1 MNNRT
6 GRYGYLLFDNMKKIT
21 LSFLFGFLTVWV
33 YAQSPAVLK
42 GIVIDTDLKGNINP
56 IQGALVRW
64 LNTKLIV
71 STDSNGVFV
80 IPQSDETK
88 YIVVSYVGYKTD
100 TILVAERKFVK
111 VLLINKNKLNEVSIQ
126 VERKSSEVSFID
138 PWKTTIMN
146 EKELFKAACC
156 NLSESFETNPSVD
169 VNLTDVITGN
179 KQIQMLGLASQYTL
193 LTQEALPGAR
203 GLAVNYGNSYTPG
216 TWLNSIQVTK
226 GIGSVVSGFESVAG
240 QINTELH
247 KSDVKERL
255 YFNAYASEGGRYEV
269 NLNLAQKVSPS
280 FSHMVLLHASALT
293 LRMDNNNDGYL
304 DNPLGNQLNGMYRFK
319 FDQGKGFILQGGLR
333 VLTDTKM
340 GGQNNFELNADTVLK
355 PRLYGTQVKAERQEG
370 WLKVGYLFSKKIYKS
385 IGLQVQAVNQ
395 QNDAFFGNNTYNGK
409 QESFYTNLI
418 YQSLINNTNHKF
430 RTGFSFSYDKY
441 DEQLYNYNLYRFNRK
456 EIVSGVFGEYTYTY
470 LPDFTLVLGNR
481 IDYNNLYG
489 VFYTPRLHIRYAL
502 NKQAVL
508 RLSAGRGQRT
518 ANIIAENTG
527 ILVSARR
534 FVFSPDYN
542 QNAYGLQPEVAWN
555 YGLSFTKDFKLNYRK
570 GTWSVDFYYTH
581 FINQIV
587 VDRDY
592 SAQQVLFYN
601 LNGSSY
607 SNSLQFQLDYE
618 PVKRFD
624 VRLAYRLYDVQSQ
637 YLSGLHMAPLIAKHR
652 AFVNAAYTTKNKW
665 SFDVTWNWIG
675 QKRLPYTLNNP
686 NDLQLNSFSPSY
698 SIVNTQIS
706 KSMFN
711 KKFDVYAG
719 IENLFDFKQY
729 NTIIDAQNPFGSYF
743 DASMVWGPVFGR
755 MWYTGL
761 RLKF

>member
-1 MNNRT
+1 
-6 GRYGYLLFDNMKKIT
+6 MKKIT
-21 LSFLFGFLTVWV
+21 LSFFFGLLTVLV
-33 YAQSPAVLK
+33 FAQSPAVLK

-71 STDSNGVFV
+71 STDSNGVFI

-111 VLLINKNKLNEVSIQ
+111 VLLINKNKLNEVNIQ

-193 LTQEALPGAR
+193 LTQESLPGAR

-226 GIGSVVSGFESVAG
+226 GIGSVVNGFESVAG

-269 NLNLAQKVSPS
+269 NLNLAQKVSSS

-293 LRMDNNNDGYL
+293 LKMDNNDDGYL

-319 FDQGKGFILQGGLR
+319 FDQGKGFVVQGGLR
-333 VLTDTKM
+333 VLTDSKV
-340 GGQNNFELNADTVLK
+340 GGQKNFELNADTVLN
-355 PRLYGTQVKAERQEG
+355 PRLYGTQVKAERQDA
-370 WLKVGYLFSKKIYKS
+370 WLKIGYLFSNKVYKS
-385 IGLQVQAVNQ
+385 VGLQVQGVNQ
-395 QNDAFFGNNTYNGK
+395 KYDAFFGNNTYDGK
-409 QESFYTNLI
+409 QQSLYANLI
-418 YQSLINNTNHKF
+418 YQSLIDNSNHKF
-430 RTGFSFSYDKY
+430 RTGISFSYDKY
-441 DEQLYNYNLYRFNRK
+441 DEQLYNYTLYQFNRK

-489 VFYTPRLHIRYAL
+489 LFYTPRLHVRYAL

-534 FVFSPDYN
+534 FGFASDYT

-581 FINQIV
+581 FVNQIV

-592 SAQQVLFYN
+592 NAQQVLFYN

-607 SNSLQFQLDYE
+607 SNSLQLQLDYE
-618 PVKRFD
+618 PVKRLD

-637 YLSGLHMAPLIAKHR
+637 YLNGMHMAPLIAKHR
-652 AFVNAAYTTKNKW
+652 AFANVAYTTKNKW

-686 NDLQLNSFSPSY
+686 GDLQLNSFSPSY
-698 SIVNTQIS
+698 SLVNTQIS

-719 IENLFDFKQY
+719 LENVFDFKQY

-761 RLKF
+761 RFKF